1 MFSIVYWTKKHSAM
15 RATGMARFIRVE
27 FYNGDYHIDVNVD
40 HIEMYH
46 VPLNGEKDPP
56 TLLRL
61 ASGERMGV
69 KQSPADIRLLIEQT
83 EQYRSP

>member
-1 MFSIVYWTKKHSAM
+1 
-15 RATGMARFIRVE
+15 MAKFIKVE
-27 FYNGDYHIDVNVD
+27 FANGGYPININID

-61 ASGERMGV
+61 TSGEKIGV
-69 KQSPADIRLLIEQT
+69 KQSPADIALLIKQAH
-83 EQYRSP
+83 PPALA